1 MSSGN
6 FFLYK
11 NMIDIQNN
19 YCPNKFEKLLS
30 ATKYSQKGGNSSTS
44 IPTFQLTS
52 PLMLCS
58 QQYLFGW
65 SRTDYGD
72 SQLATLIP
80 SKFYLQARPYK
91 LKLYLR
97 SPNFPFHNILI

>member
-1 MSSGN
+1 
-6 FFLYK
+6 
-11 NMIDIQNN
+11 MIDIQNN

-58 QQYLFGW
+58 
-65 SRTDYGD
+65 RTDYGD

-91 LKLYLR
+91 LKVYLR
-97 SPNFPFHNILI
+97 SLNFPFHNSLQ